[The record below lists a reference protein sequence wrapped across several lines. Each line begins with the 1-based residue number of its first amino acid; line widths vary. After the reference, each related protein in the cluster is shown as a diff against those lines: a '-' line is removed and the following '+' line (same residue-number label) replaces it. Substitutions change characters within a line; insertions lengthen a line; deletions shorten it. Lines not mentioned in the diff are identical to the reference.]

1 MPGFFDQQFSQE
13 NDENISAS
21 VQGDDGSAD
30 TAVQSLDTPG
40 RESSRTDSRL
50 RDAVKDLLKNGL
62 IEADAKPN
70 LYRTATVDHL
80 RLVSILEPMDLTA
93 VVDDVRG
100 LVYLAVLK
108 EAQDAS
114 EEGEDWS
121 HTLVRKQRLTLEQS
135 LLVAILRQVYVAHEQ
150 DVGVGGDAPVVAVD
164 DITAQLQL
172 YLGESGSEQKD
183 RTRAFQLLDQL
194 KGYGL
199 VTAPDSHD
207 RITIRP
213 IITHLA
219 NPENLKALQS
229 ALKKRL
235 VSDEQGNAT
244 DDRVDGHDKGD
255 CE

>member
-1 MPGFFDQQFSQE
+1 MSGFFDQQFSQE
-13 NDENISAS
+13 NEEQKSTSKDTE
-21 VQGDDGSAD
+21 AD
-30 TAVQSLDTPG
+30 TGAVANPLDAQSL
-40 RESSRTDSRL
+40 ENERTDTRL

-62 IEADAKPN
+62 IEAEAKPN
-70 LYRTATVDHL
+70 LYRTATVEHAA
-80 RLVSILEPMDLTA
+80 LVSILEPMDLTA

-100 LVYLAVLK
+100 LVYLAVLTA
-108 EAQDAS
+108 EQEMS

-135 LLVAILRQVYVAHEQ
+135 LLVAILRQAYVAHEQ
-150 DVGVGGDAPVVAVD
+150 DVGVGGAAPVLAVD

-207 RITIRP
+207 RVTIRP

-229 ALKKRL
+229 ALKARL
-235 VSDEQGNAT
+235 SDEEAKEEGSSQ
-244 DDRVDGHDKGD
+244 
-255 CE
+255 

>member
-1 MPGFFDQQFSQE
+1 MSGFFDQHFSQDDDVQKNETE
-13 NDENISAS
+13 NKQPPEE
-21 VQGDDGSAD
+21 SAD
-30 TAVQSLDTPG
+30 AITPGSPSLDS
-40 RESSRTDSRL
+40 ERTDVRL

-62 IEADAKPN
+62 IEMDAKPN
-70 LYRTATVDHL
+70 LYRTATVEHAAL
-80 RLVSILEPMDLTA
+80 AAILEPMDLTA

-100 LVYLAVLK
+100 LVYLAVLTD
-108 EAQDAS
+108 ELETA

-121 HTLVRKQRLTLEQS
+121 HSLVRKQRLTLEQS
-135 LLVAILRQVYVAHEQ
+135 LLVAILRQAYVAHEQ

-199 VTAPDSHD
+199 VTAPDSHE
-207 RITIRP
+207 RVTIRP

-229 ALKKRL
+229 ALKARL
-235 VSDEQGNAT
+235 DG
-244 DDRVDGHDKGD
+244 DDANSEVKDK
-255 CE
+255 ESSQ